1 MADIIQQLPD
11 SIANQIA
18 AGEVV
23 QRPASVVKELMENSI
38 DAGSSKIQLLVRD
51 AGKSLIQVID
61 NGCGMSETDA
71 RMSFERHATSKIRSA
86 NDLFSVRTMGFR
98 GEALASIAAVAQVE
112 LKTRKSDEELGS
124 ALIIHGSGVVE
135 QKYCQ
140 APRGTSIAVENLF
153 FNTPGRRRFL
163 KSNTA
168 EYKHIRE
175 EFIRLAL
182 AHPEIEFT
190 LHKDEQLAYHLKPS
204 PLRQRIVSIFGEEIN
219 KKLIPISEESGDL
232 SIDGFIGRPEFSK
245 KSRREQY
252 LFVNDRYVKNYY
264 IAHAV
269 QSAYKDLIEED
280 KYPFFVLFLHMDPE
294 SLDINV
300 HPTKHE
306 VKFEDERLVY
316 QMVQVTVKHALG
328 KHQVSPSLD
337 FESDNRFMQSFPGSS
352 KSTPGSSVGARNK
365 GESAGDND
373 SSNLQNWQKLYEG
386 LQSTADSPEETTSD
400 WQELGAQDQN
410 QRAGACL
417 QVQGRY
423 IVAAIASGLVVIDQ
437 QAAHER
443 ILYERIQKM
452 RQSGDIP
459 SQRLLFP
466 VLLDLN
472 RQEFEE
478 LQQYLDEINAIGF
491 DIQAFGENSFVVHA
505 QPAYAQVQ
513 IDPEQAIRDLLGKKD
528 MDKEMELELSDK
540 VARNIAIHSAVKK
553 GHKLTE
559 EQMQD
564 LIEDLFSCAQANYG
578 LRKQRTHQIFDLKNI
593 EAWFK

>member
-1 MADIIQQLPD
+1 MADLIQQLPD

-23 QRPASVVKELMENSI
+23 QRPASVVKELMENSV
-38 DAGSSKIQLLVRD
+38 DAGSSRIQLIIRD

-86 NDLFSVRTMGFR
+86 EDLFSVRTMGFR

-112 LKTRKSDEELGS
+112 LKTKKADEDLAS
-124 ALIIHGSGVVE
+124 LLVIHGSGVLE

-140 APRGTSIAVENLF
+140 SPQGTSISVENLF

-163 KSNTA
+163 KSDAA

-182 AHPEIEFT
+182 AHPDIEFI
-190 LHKDEQLAYHLKPS
+190 LHKDDHLAYHLKPS
-204 PLRQRIVSIFGEEIN
+204 ALRQRIVALFGEEIN
-219 KKLIPISEESGDL
+219 KKLIPIAEESGDL
-232 SIDGFIGRPEFSK
+232 KIDGFIGKPEFSK

-252 LFVNDRYVKNYY
+252 LFVNDRFVKNYY

-269 QSAYKDLIEED
+269 QSAFKDLIEED
-280 KYPFFVLFLHMDPE
+280 KYPFFVLFLYLDPE

-306 VKFEDERLVY
+306 IKFEDERLVY

-328 KHQVSPSLD
+328 KHQVAPSLD
-337 FESDNRFMQSFPGSS
+337 FESDNRFMQSIQGNKSASAASGSWNAES
-352 KSTPGSSVGARNK
+352 GSG
-365 GESAGDND
+365 GHD
-373 SSNLQNWQKLYEG
+373 SSNLQHWQNLYEG
-386 LQSTADSPEETTSD
+386 LQSKEETPKETP
-400 WQELGAQDQN
+400 AQWPEIQSQKEN
-410 QRAGACL
+410 HRAGACL
-417 QVQGRY
+417 QVQGSY
-423 IVAAIASGLVVIDQ
+423 IVAAIASGVVVIDQ

-443 ILYERIQKM
+443 ILYERILKM
-452 RQSGDIP
+452 RQSGEIS

-466 VLLDLN
+466 VLLDLS

-478 LQQYLDEINAIGF
+478 LSQYLDEINALGF
-491 DIQAFGENSFVVHA
+491 DIQPFGDNSLVVHA
-505 QPAYAQVQ
+505 QPAYTQLQ
-513 IDPEQAIRDLLGKKD
+513 MDHEQTIRDLLGQKD
-528 MDKEMELELSDK
+528 MDKEMELDLSDRM
-540 VARNIAIHSAVKK
+540 ARNIAVHSAVKK
-553 GHKLTE
+553 GQYLSE

-564 LIEDLFSCAQANYG
+564 LIEELFTCTQANYG
-578 LRKQRTHQIFDLKNI
+578 LRKQRTHQIFDLMSI
-593 EAWFK
+593 EGWFKK

>member
-1 MADIIQQLPD
+1 MADLIQQLPD

-23 QRPASVVKELMENSI
+23 QRPASVVKELMENSV
-38 DAGSSKIQLLVRD
+38 DAGSSRIQLIIRN

-86 NDLFSVRTMGFR
+86 EDLFSVRTMGFR

-112 LKTRKSDEELGS
+112 LKTKKAGDELGS
-124 ALIIHGSGVVE
+124 LLVIHGSGVLE

-140 APRGTSIAVENLF
+140 SSQGTSISVENLF

-163 KSNTA
+163 KSDAA

-182 AHPEIEFT
+182 AHPDIEFI
-190 LHKDEQLAYHLKPS
+190 LHKDDHLAYHLKPS
-204 PLRQRIVSIFGEEIN
+204 ALRQRIVALFGEEIN
-219 KKLIPISEESGDL
+219 KKLIPIAEESGDL
-232 SIDGFIGRPEFSK
+232 KIDGFIGKPEFSK

-252 LFVNDRYVKNYY
+252 LFVNDRFVKNYY

-269 QSAYKDLIEED
+269 QSAFKDLIEED
-280 KYPFFVLFLHMDPE
+280 KYPFFVLFLYLDPE

-306 VKFEDERLVY
+306 IKFEDERLVY

-328 KHQVSPSLD
+328 KHQVAPSLD
-337 FESDNRFMQSFPGSS
+337 FESDNRFMQSLQGNKSASGDSGSWNTKPG
-352 KSTPGSSVGARNK
+352 K
-365 GESAGDND
+365 GGYE
-373 SSNLQNWQKLYEG
+373 SSNLQHWQNLYEG
-386 LQSTADSPEETTSD
+386 LQSKEEMPKETPTQ
-400 WQELGAQDQN
+400 WTEMQRQKEN
-410 QRAGACL
+410 HRAGACL
-417 QVQGRY
+417 QVQGSY
-423 IVAAIASGLVVIDQ
+423 IVAAIASGVVVIDQ

-443 ILYERIQKM
+443 ILYERILKM
-452 RQSGDIP
+452 RQSGEIS

-466 VLLDLN
+466 VLLDLS

-478 LQQYLDEINAIGF
+478 LSQYLDEINALGF
-491 DIQAFGENSFVVHA
+491 DIQPFGDNSLVVHA
-505 QPAYAQVQ
+505 QPAYTQLQ
-513 IDPEQAIRDLLGKKD
+513 MDHEQTIRDLLGQKD
-528 MDKEMELELSDK
+528 MDKDMELNLSDRM
-540 VARNIAIHSAVKK
+540 ARNIAIHSAVKK
-553 GHKLTE
+553 GQYLTE

-564 LIEDLFSCAQANYG
+564 LIEELFSCTQANYG
-578 LRKQRTHQIFDLKNI
+578 LRKQRTHQIFDLNNI
-593 EAWFK
+593 EGWFKK

>member
-1 MADIIQQLPD
+1 MADLIQQLPD

-23 QRPASVVKELMENSI
+23 QRPASVVKELMENSV
-38 DAGSSKIQLLVRD
+38 DAGSSRIQLIIRN

-86 NDLFSVRTMGFR
+86 EDLFSVRTMGFR

-112 LKTRKSDEELGS
+112 LKTKKAGDELGS
-124 ALIIHGSGVVE
+124 LLVIHGSGVLE

-140 APRGTSIAVENLF
+140 SSQGTSISVENLF

-163 KSNTA
+163 KSDAA

-182 AHPEIEFT
+182 AHPDIEFI
-190 LHKDEQLAYHLKPS
+190 LHKDDHLAYHLKPS
-204 PLRQRIVSIFGEEIN
+204 ALRQRIVALFGEEIN
-219 KKLIPISEESGDL
+219 KKLIPIAEESGDL
-232 SIDGFIGRPEFSK
+232 KIDGFIGKPEFSK

-252 LFVNDRYVKNYY
+252 LFVNDRFVKNYY

-269 QSAYKDLIEED
+269 QSAFKDLIEED
-280 KYPFFVLFLHMDPE
+280 KYPFFVLFLYLDPE

-306 VKFEDERLVY
+306 IKFEDERLVY

-328 KHQVSPSLD
+328 KHQVAPSLD
-337 FESDNRFMQSFPGSS
+337 FESDNRFMQSLQGNKSASGDSGSWNTKPG
-352 KSTPGSSVGARNK
+352 K
-365 GESAGDND
+365 GGYE
-373 SSNLQNWQKLYEG
+373 SSNLQHWQNLYEG
-386 LQSTADSPEETTSD
+386 LQSKEEMP
-400 WQELGAQDQN
+400 QETPSQWTEMQRQKEN
-410 QRAGACL
+410 HRAGACL
-417 QVQGRY
+417 QVQGSY
-423 IVAAIASGLVVIDQ
+423 IVAAIASGVVVIDQ

-443 ILYERIQKM
+443 ILYERILKM
-452 RQSGDIP
+452 RQSGEIS

-466 VLLDLN
+466 VLLDLS

-478 LQQYLDEINAIGF
+478 LSQYLDEINALGF
-491 DIQAFGENSFVVHA
+491 DIQPFGDNSLVVHA
-505 QPAYAQVQ
+505 QPAYTQLQ
-513 IDPEQAIRDLLGKKD
+513 MDHEQTIRDLLGQKD
-528 MDKEMELELSDK
+528 MDKDMELNLSDRM
-540 VARNIAIHSAVKK
+540 ARNIAIHSAVKK
-553 GHKLTE
+553 GQYLTE

-564 LIEDLFSCAQANYG
+564 LIEELFSCTQANYG
-578 LRKQRTHQIFDLKNI
+578 LRKQRTHQIFDLNNI
-593 EAWFK
+593 EGWFKK